1 MRNVRRKMKP
11 VSIFLAIFMLVISM
25 PYQAAIAAMVTTE
38 DLMNS
43 GKAVEARAYISEVL
57 AREDIQSALISRG
70 IDPIEAQAR
79 VGSLSDAEAIRF
91 AGMVEQLPAGGSIA
105 WIVGLAVFVFL
116 VLLITDILGYTN
128 IFPFVKKTVKE

>member
-1 MRNVRRKMKP
+1 MRNVRRKIKP
-11 VSIFLAIFMLVISM
+11 VSLFLAIFMLVISL
-25 PYQAAIAAMVTTE
+25 PYQSAIAAMVTTE

-43 GKAVEARAYISEVL
+43 GKAAEARTYISDVL
-57 AREDIQSALISRG
+57 AREDIQKALVARG

-91 AGMVEQLPAGGSIA
+91 AGMVEQLPAGGNVGF
-105 WIVGLAVFVFL
+105 IVGLAVLVFL

-128 IFPFVKKTVKE
+128 IFPFVKKQA

>member
-1 MRNVRRKMKP
+1 MRNVRRKIKP
-11 VSIFLAIFMLVISM
+11 VSLFLAIFMLVISL
-25 PYQAAIAAMVTTE
+25 PYQSAIAAMVTTE

-43 GKAVEARAYISEVL
+43 GKAAEARAYISDVL
-57 AREDIQSALISRG
+57 AREDIQKALVARG

-91 AGMVEQLPAGGSIA
+91 AGMVEQLPAGGNVGF
-105 WIVGLAVFVFL
+105 IVGLAVLVFL

-128 IFPFVKKTVKE
+128 IFPFVKKQA

>member
-1 MRNVRRKMKP
+1 MRNVRQKLKP
-11 VSIFLAIFMLVISM
+11 VSLFLAIFMLVISM

-43 GKAVEARAYISEVL
+43 AKAVEARSYISEVL
-57 AREDIQSALISRG
+57 AREDIQNTLIARG

-79 VGSLSDAEAIRF
+79 VDSLSDAEAIRF
-91 AGMVEQLPAGGSIA
+91 AGMVEQLPAGGNIGF
-105 WIVGLAVFVFL
+105 IIGLAVFVFL

-128 IFPFVKKTVKE
+128 IFPFVKKQT